1 MMHRPR
7 VSLLQTGAI
16 GCALLL
22 LAACNNSG
30 AGGSNTGGAK
40 GGQGGTSV
48 TGSGSGGSGS
58 GGSGSGGL
66 SSGGSSSG
74 GVGGGSGGVAG
85 ITGAG
90 GKVAGA
96 TGSGGQACGKATGG
110 QAAGTTG
117 GGGQTGVTTSGGQ
130 TATTTT
136 GGQVAGSTGS
146 GGRVAGAG
154 GGPAGAGAGG
164 QSGVGGQAGG
174 TAADGGSQTGGATGV
189 DAGSVS
195 SCVGKA
201 WPTADPTVAGPF
213 TVAADKNVGPLAGY
227 TPDPIYGDTQQRFN
241 VYRPSNLATSG
252 YCHPILVWANGHGDN
267 PEQNPPLCVVNSST
281 NQWCGTYPV
290 IINQLASQGFVVIAS
305 LSTTTSRGNP
315 LPTIV
320 GLNWLLAQAE
330 DSTSPYYHHL
340 DTDHIGALG
349 HSEGGMSTCMAA
361 ADPRIIAMGTIS
373 GTSTIT
379 SLHGPALFIC
389 GGKDTTVP
397 CDGVMATY
405 NTVTDQPAMFMDNL
419 SADHG
424 GWEYQNGAKGPDIF
438 AMTAWFRVHLMDDTA
453 NRKYFFGTGC
463 TLCTDSRVT
472 VTQNSLMTQ

>member
-1 MMHRPR
+1 ME
-7 VSLLQTGAI
+7 
-16 GCALLL
+16 
-22 LAACNNSG
+22 
-30 AGGSNTGGAK
+30 
-40 GGQGGTSV
+40 
-48 TGSGSGGSGS
+48 
-58 GGSGSGGL
+58 
-66 SSGGSSSG
+66 
-74 GVGGGSGGVAG
+74 
-85 ITGAG
+85 
-90 GKVAGA
+90 
-96 TGSGGQACGKATGG
+96 
-110 QAAGTTG
+110 
-117 GGGQTGVTTSGGQ
+117 
-130 TATTTT
+130 
-136 GGQVAGSTGS
+136 AGS
-146 GGRVAGAG
+146 A
-154 GGPAGAGAGG
+154 
-164 QSGVGGQAGG
+164 
-174 TAADGGSQTGGATGV
+174 
-189 DAGSVS
+189 S

-227 TPDPIYGDTQQRFN
+227 TPDPIYGDAQQRFN

-290 IINQLASQGFVVIAS
+290 IINQLASQGFVVVAS
-305 LSTTTSRGNP
+305 LSTTTSRGDP

-320 GLNWLLAQAE
+320 GLNWLLQQAE

-340 DTDHIGALG
+340 DTARIGALG

-397 CDGVMATY
+397 CDGVLTTY
-405 NTVTDQPAMFMDNL
+405 NTVTNQPAMFMDNL
-419 SADHG
+419 SSDHG

-453 NRKYFFGTGC
+453 NRKYFYGTSC

-472 VTQNSLMTQ
+472 VTRNSLMTQ